1 MIVNTYVYIGQ
12 KIQLH
17 SDEIYECI
25 CLNDLEEAVTV
36 KDICLRSNKVFQSG
50 KTTHV

>member
-36 KDICLRSNKVFQSG
+36 KDICLRSSKVFQSG